1 MNAFTLIGFKCMLS
15 NVCQSNMSSKPWII
29 IWLSQL
35 PIYAGFQ
42 SFWRILLGVLPEGM
56 QLLYQWLWRPLCQ
69 RSLKLLWR
77 WRLRPHQGRPKQWP
91 SKGSAPSA
99 DHPSTASRAA
109 GVEKTVRLWNS
120 AWLLVQ
126 SFTYDS
132 SLPLLTCFRPDTC
145 FILSWQV

>member
-56 QLLYQWLWRPLCQ
+56 QLWYQWLWRPLCQ

-77 WRLRPHQGRPKQWP
+77 WRLRPHQGRPKRWP

-109 GVEKTVRLWNS
+109 GVEKNCFVKQCVIAGAIIYLREAVCHFWHVSDLT
-120 AWLLVQ
+120 LV
-126 SFTYDS
+126 SF
-132 SLPLLTCFRPDTC
+132 CHHK
-145 FILSWQV
+145 